1 MNKIQ
6 SEIIGAI
13 EQLVSRKV
21 ETAGYD
27 KTNAGTVLEVLG
39 DNQYR
44 VLINGSQHTLYCA
57 VNMTFTVGNAI
68 WITIPQNDM
77 SKAYICGRRYK

>member
-6 SEIIGAI
+6 SEIIEAI
-13 EQLVSRKV
+13 EQLTNRRIEIS
-21 ETAGYD
+21 GYD
-27 KTNAGTVLEVLG
+27 KTNVGTILEVLG
-39 DNQYR
+39 DNKYR

-57 VNMTFTVGNAI
+57 VNMTFTVGNAV

-77 SKAYICGRRYK
+77 SRAYICGRRYK